1 MKKTYILFLTVILSL
16 LAACQK
22 EENSR
27 SDNFGEGSGAL
38 RLEQPAVLSKTE
50 IPVIV
55 MKGAFGM
62 DANTFPIR
70 IDQQGADGT
79 YTKHTSFVSY
89 SAMIDSGMPLVL
101 PVGDYQVVVSSY
113 DQAAAEGRVSET
125 PYFEGKQ
132 DFVIEEKQSRLFLL
146 LLVRLKVWEWRF
158 ACLTSSKRS
167 WKPNLLITVIQ

>member
-55 MKGAFGM
+55 
-62 DANTFPIR
+62 
-70 IDQQGADGT
+70 
-79 YTKHTSFVSY
+79 
-89 SAMIDSGMPLVL
+89 
-101 PVGDYQVVVSSY
+101 
-113 DQAAAEGRVSET
+113 
-125 PYFEGKQ
+125 
-132 DFVIEEKQSRLFLL
+132 
-146 LLVRLKVWEWRF
+146 
-158 ACLTSSKRS
+158 
-167 WKPNLLITVIQ
+167 

>member
-101 PVGDYQVVVSSY
+101 PVGDYQVVASSY
-113 DQAAAEGRVSET
+113 DQAAAEGRVSGNSLFRRET
-125 PYFEGKQ
+125 GFC
-132 DFVIEEKQSRLFLL
+132 D
-146 LLVRLKVWEWRF
+146 
-158 ACLTSSKRS
+158 
-167 WKPNLLITVIQ
+167 